1 VTDIPARG
9 QDLDNQAVLFKMI
22 PEIIERQDQK
32 SVKILSTGKTNL
44 YLTGSGKLKPDK
56 NL

>member
-1 VTDIPARG
+1 MGHDQGHDPG
-9 QDLDNQAVLFKMI
+9 NQAVLFRMI
-22 PEIIERQDQK
+22 EIIERQDQK

-44 YLTGSGKLKPDK
+44 YLTGSGILKPD